1 MLRKVRDAV
10 LAATGGQQEPFWYG
24 SLSSRGVYLAA
35 APAQN
40 PSPPQRPSTA
50 EGSGSPRV
58 VAERLAAEREFW
70 ASAKESDD
78 PADIRAYLQ
87 QFPGGIFEALARNRL
102 ERLDEA
108 DKPRPS
114 PVAEV
119 PATPAVVA
127 SEARATTVQQV
138 SAKAELSGTEFPVHR
153 VGDKRVYRDKKGRE
167 ITYETTKVDD
177 ETYSGRGSDGC
188 SWTVVIDYGPA
199 LEWSG
204 CEGST
209 GTSTIKKR
217 QGGLF
222 PLEVGNKVR
231 WSFSGKN
238 NKGNRWKGSRKC
250 SVKGTSNVTVP
261 AGNFDTYH
269 IVCTESWAR
278 FEWHYAPE
286 MGFSVTSRRKPRG
299 TSQSKPYYRELVS
312 FHARFVGSEPDRI
325 RIQEHSDRNRVM
337 VQ

>member
-1 MLRKVRDAV
+1 MRRKRGTVALDGTGRNSPYSEALLAHLEKPGLEVMFMLRKVRDAV

-153 VGDKRVYRDKKGRE
+153 VGDKRVYRD
-167 ITYETTKVDD
+167 I
-177 ETYSGRGSDGC
+177 
-188 SWTVVIDYGPA
+188 YGPPRD
-199 LEWSG
+199 
-204 CEGST
+204 C
-209 GTSTIKKR
+209 
-217 QGGLF
+217 QG
-222 PLEVGNKVR
+222 
-231 WSFSGKN
+231 
-238 NKGNRWKGSRKC
+238 
-250 SVKGTSNVTVP
+250 
-261 AGNFDTYH
+261 
-269 IVCTESWAR
+269 
-278 FEWHYAPE
+278 
-286 MGFSVTSRRKPRG
+286 
-299 TSQSKPYYRELVS
+299 
-312 FHARFVGSEPDRI
+312 
-325 RIQEHSDRNRVM
+325 
-337 VQ
+337 